1 MAQLDFFYFFGSGY
15 AYPSVLRIA
24 GLAAQEEV
32 RVNWRPFNVRPLMRE
47 NNVMLRDEAQKVRY
61 LWRDIERR
69 AAFHGLPFVVKPPI
83 WPTEPDLLAS
93 RVAMVA
99 AEEGWVEPYTV
110 ESFRAWYLEGLPL
123 GTPESLGAI
132 LPRVGQDP
140 ARVLPL
146 AALPEASARLE
157 ADTEA
162 ARRLGAFGSPTFAVG
177 EELFWVDD
185 RLEEAV
191 AWAAGRH
198 PAQG

>member
-1 MAQLDFFYFFGSGY
+1 MGQVDFFYFFGSGY
-15 AYPSVLRIA
+15 AYLSVLRIA
-24 GLAAQEEV
+24 DLAAQQGV
-32 RVNWRPFNVRPLMRE
+32 TVNWRPFNVRPLMRE

-69 AAFHGLPFVVKPPI
+69 AAQHGLPFVKPPL

-123 GTPESLGAI
+123 GTPDSLGAI

-146 AALPEASARLE
+146 ADRPEASARLE
-157 ADTEA
+157 AETGA
-162 ARRLGAFGSPTFAVG
+162 ARKLGAFGSPTFAVG
-177 EELFWVDD
+177 EELFWGDD
-185 RLEEAV
+185 RLEEAI

-198 PAQG
+198 PAQVS

>member
-1 MAQLDFFYFFGSGY
+1 MGQVDFFYFFGSGY
-15 AYPSVLRIA
+15 AYLSVLRIA
-24 GLAAQEEV
+24 DLAAQEGV
-32 RVNWRPFNVRPLMRE
+32 TVNWRPFNVRPLMKE

-69 AAFHGLPFVVKPPI
+69 AAQHRLPFVKPPL

-110 ESFRAWYLEGLPL
+110 ESFRVWYLEGLPL
-123 GTPESLGAI
+123 GTEESLGTI
-132 LPRVGQDP
+132 LPRVGQEVG
-140 ARVLPL
+140 RVLAK
-146 AALPEASARLE
+146 AAEPAASARLE
-157 ADTEA
+157 AETEA
-162 ARRLGAFGSPTFAVG
+162 ARKLGAFGSPTFAVG
-177 EELFWVDD
+177 EELFWGDD

-198 PAQG
+198 PAQA